1 MRVAAVNRLVLT
13 IAAALATAPALA
25 QMPDYDTA
33 RHCAEFAKGSRT
45 VENQCRR
52 NEADARRELEGI
64 RMSPDVLA
72 SCTEQVRPGQ
82 SYVLLFGCTLNEAA
96 LRTDRR
102 RIAPIPVGPTG
113 APVTNAPT
121 FDAGAGQ
128 RPAPAAPQPGSV
140 TVMRGSE
147 TTIEKPPQR

>member
-1 MRVAAVNRLVLT
+1 VNRMVLT
-13 IAAALATAPALA
+13 IAAALATAPAFA
-25 QMPDYDTA
+25 QVPDFDTA

-45 VENQCRR
+45 VENECRR
-52 NEADARRELEGI
+52 NEADARRELEGS
-64 RMSPDVLA
+64 RMSPDVLS
-72 SCTEQVRPGQ
+72 SCKEQVRPGQ

-96 LRTDRR
+96 LRTNQR
-102 RIAPIPVGPTG
+102 RIAPIPVGPID
-113 APVTNAPT
+113 APKTNAPT
-121 FDAGAGQ
+121 FNTGAGY